1 MTYFT
6 LSSPFLH
13 YLLPDSSVCFIL
25 KTGGAEN
32 SVHACRRR
40 YAPSRTDQNA
50 RKNGI
55 FVHCPYINKGVVHF
69 SRLVVLLWCLS
80 TGETKTP
87 WKKWRIFLEISA
99 KTMDSILYRNYVY
112 CYYPHVCLKVENYPA
127 LLTVSSMVF
136 FVSPVDKHHRR
147 TTRREKCTTP
157 YYIRQCN
164 KTPVLSGRFGLC
176 VTAHSDDG
184 THGR

>member
-6 LSSPFLH
+6 LSSPFVH
-13 YLLPDSSVCFIL
+13 YLLPDSSVRFIL

-50 RKNGI
+50 RMNGI

-80 TGETKTP
+80 TGETKTL
-87 WKKWRIFLEISA
+87 WKKRSAVPDNFQLSRKHMDNSSIHNFYRVCCQWFFADISRKIRHTIGFISHTNIPHIFAS
-99 KTMDSILYRNYVY
+99 T
-112 CYYPHVCLKVENYPA
+112 
-127 LLTVSSMVF
+127 
-136 FVSPVDKHHRR
+136 HHRNR
-147 TTRREKCTTP
+147 MITT
-157 YYIRQCN
+157 
-164 KTPVLSGRFGLC
+164 
-176 VTAHSDDG
+176 
-184 THGR
+184 

>member
-6 LSSPFLH
+6 LSSPFVH

-87 WKKWRIFLEISA
+87 WKKRSA
-99 KTMDSILYRNYVY
+99 VPDDFQLSSKHMDKGSIPVHGFCGYFQ
-112 CYYPHVCLKVENYPA
+112 ENPLHDRFYF
-127 LLTVSSMVF
+127 TY
-136 FVSPVDKHHRR
+136 KH
-147 TTRREKCTTP
+147 TTYFCINILQNRMITT
-157 YYIRQCN
+157 
-164 KTPVLSGRFGLC
+164 
-176 VTAHSDDG
+176 
-184 THGR
+184 

>member
-6 LSSPFLH
+6 LSSPFVH

-69 SRLVVLLWCLS
+69 PVWLFFC
-80 TGETKTP
+80 G
-87 WKKWRIFLEISA
+87 
-99 KTMDSILYRNYVY
+99 
-112 CYYPHVCLKVENYPA
+112 VCRPGRQ
-127 LLTVSSMVF
+127 
-136 FVSPVDKHHRR
+136 KHHGRNGQQCR
-147 TTRREKCTTP
+147 MIFNFQANIWIIAV
-157 YYIRQCN
+157 YIISIGYAVHGFADISRKIRHTIGFISHTN
-164 KTPVLSGRFGLC
+164 IPHIFAS
-176 VTAHSDDG
+176 
-184 THGR
+184 THHRNRMIAT

>member
-6 LSSPFLH
+6 LSSPFVH

-80 TGETKTP
+80 TGETKT
-87 WKKWRIFLEISA
+87 
-99 KTMDSILYRNYVY
+99 
-112 CYYPHVCLKVENYPA
+112 
-127 LLTVSSMVF
+127 
-136 FVSPVDKHHRR
+136 
-147 TTRREKCTTP
+147 
-157 YYIRQCN
+157 
-164 KTPVLSGRFGLC
+164 
-176 VTAHSDDG
+176 
-184 THGR
+184 HGRNGQQCRMIFNFQANIWIIAVYIISIGYAVHGFCGYFKENPPHDRFYFTHKHTTYFCINTPPKPNDRYLKRRCMKKKKQAESERGDFH

>member
-6 LSSPFLH
+6 LSSPFVH

-87 WKKWRIFLEISA
+87 WKKRSAVPDDFQLSSKHMDNSSIHNSIGMAVHGFCGVYFEGKFRPHDRFYFLHTNIPHIFAS
-99 KTMDSILYRNYVY
+99 T
-112 CYYPHVCLKVENYPA
+112 
-127 LLTVSSMVF
+127 
-136 FVSPVDKHHRR
+136 HHRNR
-147 TTRREKCTTP
+147 MIAT
-157 YYIRQCN
+157 
-164 KTPVLSGRFGLC
+164 
-176 VTAHSDDG
+176 
-184 THGR
+184 

>member
-6 LSSPFLH
+6 LSSPFVH

-87 WKKWRIFLEISA
+87 WKKRSAVPDDFQLNIWIIAVYIISIGYA
-99 KTMDSILYRNYVY
+99 VHGFCGYFKENP
-112 CYYPHVCLKVENYPA
+112 PHDRFYFTHKHTTYFCINTPPKPNDRYLK
-127 LLTVSSMVF
+127 
-136 FVSPVDKHHRR
+136 RR
-147 TTRREKCTTP
+147 CMKKKKQAESER
-157 YYIRQCN
+157 
-164 KTPVLSGRFGLC
+164 GDF
-176 VTAHSDDG
+176 H
-184 THGR
+184 

>member
-6 LSSPFLH
+6 LSSPFVH

-25 KTGGAEN
+25 KIGGAEN

-87 WKKWRIFLEISA
+87 WKKRSA
-99 KTMDSILYRNYVY
+99 VPDDFQHSSKHMDKGSIPVNGFCGYFKENPPHDRFYFTHKHTTYFCINTPLKPND
-112 CYYPHVCLKVENYPA
+112 YYPK
-127 LLTVSSMVF
+127 
-136 FVSPVDKHHRR
+136 
-147 TTRREKCTTP
+147 
-157 YYIRQCN
+157 RQCMKKRN
-164 KTPVLSGRFGLC
+164 KLNLREETSIK
-176 VTAHSDDG
+176 
-184 THGR
+184 